1 MPYILVVA
9 AADTVAVAV
18 AKHLVEHQTADRVA
32 NYIKYARQCLL
43 INPLNEFQARKH
55 TRQ

>member
-1 MPYILVVA
+1 MSYILVVA
-9 AADTVAVAV
+9 AAADTVAV